1 MIYLASPYTHSNPIT
16 MVNRFWDTR
25 KFVAQ
30 MIKQD
35 TLIFSTIVHNHDLA
49 YLYDLPTDQEF
60 WWKYNRA
67 MMNAADEVWVLKLDG
82 WEDSAGVQREIEY
95 AQTKG
100 IPVEY
105 IDND

>member
-1 MIYLASPYTHSNPIT
+1 MIYLASPYTHSNPTIA
-16 MVNRFWDTR
+16 VSRFWDTR

-30 MIKQD
+30 RLKAG
-35 TLIFSTIVHNHDLA
+35 LPVFSTIVHNHELA
-49 YLYDLPTDQEF
+49 YLYGLPTDQEF

-67 MMNAADEVWVLKLDG
+67 MLNKADEVWVLKLDG

-105 IDND
+105 IDHD